1 MAKLFS
7 RDNSSAQITGNAE
20 KSIAW
25 KNALVLMRIPF
36 SVYLMPVFWFA
47 LSNVY
52 QEIDLWKSVSIFIV
66 LHVFQYPASNGY
78 NSYFDKDE
86 ESIGGLE
93 KPPSVSQELYY
104 LVLLFDATA
113 IIGAYFV
120 SPLFAA
126 MVFTYTLVSKA
137 YSFDKIR
144 LKRFPIL
151 SNAVVTVFQGAFTY
165 GMVLIGLGL
174 VIDPH
179 QMIYAAI
186 STFLIAGSY
195 PLTQIYQHKEDKD
208 RGDQTLS
215 LKLGIKGT
223 FIFSSVMFLIGFT
236 AILTSYF
243 IAEKWIDAAV
253 LMICTAPIGFYFL
266 RWMILS
272 WKDDDHVNFR
282 NTMNMNA
289 ISSIALSLAFIAML
303 ILHYYQ

>member
-7 RDNSSAQITGNAE
+7 RDNRSAQITGNAE

-151 SNAVVTVFQGAFTY
+151 STAVVTVFQGAFTY

-174 VIDPH
+174 VIDTH